1 MKHFIILLIMA
12 CHGIGL
18 SQDMKDI
25 NHPVSID
32 TIRKLVY
39 HRNVVFVSM
48 DKSIKAHYE
57 LDESGKYSFFR
68 GFSFSPS
75 LNSFFLFHNDISK
88 KEVRNSYVIE
98 EVLIYP
104 QIDTIKSFFP
114 LNDILISS
122 QDTILT
128 GRWLLHNDAL
138 LASFKLSHLMAFL
151 ITKCGFVYEE
161 GSVLSVAKSMYS
173 YDSEN
178 LREKD
183 EYWICVGN
191 LNDEA
196 QNVFFYEIASDDLS
210 GYNLKMSDSVSVSQ
224 NKFKRLRRLITK
236 LNEMPDFDFCEL
248 DNVDEKLIAVGNK
261 KYFFSYECLRERKE
275 KRYMK
280 VHHKISQEIFG
291 ICLKN
296 IEYRGKY

>member
-1 MKHFIILLIMA
+1 MSW
-12 CHGIGL
+12 HGLGL
-18 SQDMKDI
+18 SQEMKDI

-32 TIRKLVY
+32 SIRKLVY
-39 HRNVVFVSM
+39 HKNVVFESM
-48 DKSIKAHYE
+48 DKRIKAHYE

-75 LNSFFLFHNDISK
+75 ENSYFLIHNEASK
-88 KEVRNSYVIE
+88 NEVRNSYVIE
-98 EVLIYP
+98 DVFIYP
-104 QIDTIKSFFP
+104 QIDTIQSFFP
-114 LNDILISS
+114 LNDLLISS

-151 ITKCGFVYEE
+151 TTKCGFVYEE

-178 LREKD
+178 HREKD
-183 EYWICVGN
+183 EYWICLGN
-191 LNDEA
+191 LNEEA
-196 QNVFFYEIASDDLS
+196 QNIFFYEIASDDLS
-210 GYNLKMSDSVSVSQ
+210 GYYIKMSDSVSVPQ
-224 NKFKRLRRLITK
+224 NKFKRLRRLIMK

-248 DNVDEKLIAVGNK
+248 VNVDEKLIAVGNK

-280 VHHKISQEIFG
+280 VHNEISQEIFG
-291 ICLKN
+291 ICLRN
-296 IEYRGKY
+296 IEYRRK